1 MKKILITGS
10 RKYGLCE
17 AICNLFDS
25 INQEYIYPEIE
36 YETASRSNGYNLET
50 AAGQNKL
57 AKHYIKGNFDI
68 FINNSAIWKFHQVMI
83 AECMFNAMNEADRK
97 GHIINIGS
105 TADTGVKGRTWRYP
119 TEKKALKAYNRD
131 LTYMTMGGSNIKTT
145 LISPGSLTT
154 PAIIKKHPDR
164 KLIDVEYIAELVV
177 WIISQP
183 EYINVNEL
191 SIDPIQDGIYARE
204 V

>member
-1 MKKILITGS
+1 MRKILITGS

-17 AICNLFDS
+17 AMCNLFDTM
-25 INQEYIYPEIE
+25 PDIE
-36 YETASRSNGYNLET
+36 YETASRSNGYHLDTSE
-50 AAGQNKL
+50 GQRKL
-57 AKHYIKGNFDI
+57 AEYYIEGNFDI
-68 FINNSAIWKFHQVMI
+68 FINNSAIWKFQQVMI
-83 AECMFNAMNEADRK
+83 VECVFNAMEEADRK

-131 LTYMTMGGSNIKTT
+131 LTYKAMCGSNIKTT

-154 PAIIKKHPDR
+154 TSVMKKHPDR

-177 WIISQP
+177 WTINQP

-191 SIDPIQDGIYARE
+191 SIDPIQLGTYARE

>member
-1 MKKILITGS
+1 MRKILITGS
-10 RKYGLCE
+10 RNYGLCE
-17 AICNLFDS
+17 AICNLFDTM
-25 INQEYIYPEIE
+25 PDIE
-36 YETASRSNGYNLET
+36 YETASRSNGYHLDTND
-50 AAGQNKL
+50 GQKKL
-57 AKHYIKGNFDI
+57 AEKYIEGDFDI
-68 FINNSAIWKFHQVMI
+68 FINNSAIWKFQQVI
-83 AECMFNAMNEADRK
+83 VVESVYNAMEEANRD

-131 LTYMTMGGSNIKTT
+131 LTYKAMGGSNIKTT

-154 PAIIKKHPDR
+154 TSVMKKHPDR

-177 WIISQP
+177 WTINQP

-191 SIDPIQDGIYARE
+191 SIDPIQLGTYARE

>member
-10 RKYGLCE
+10 RNYGLCE
-17 AICNLFDS
+17 AICNLFD
-25 INQEYIYPEIE
+25 ILPDIE
-36 YETASRSNGYNLET
+36 YETASRSNGFNLDNSD
-50 AAGQNKL
+50 GYSKL
-57 AKHYIKGNFDI
+57 ANYYIDGDFDI
-68 FINNSAIWKFHQVMI
+68 FINNSALWKFHQVMI
-83 AECMFNAMNEADRK
+83 VESVFNAMEEADRK
-97 GHIINIGS
+97 GQIINIGS

-131 LTYMTMGGSNIKTT
+131 LTYMAMGGSNIKTT

-154 PAIIKKHPDR
+154 SSVMKKHPDR

-177 WIISQP
+177 WTINQP

-191 SIDPIQDGIYARE
+191 SIDPIQHGTYARGE
-204 V
+204 

>member
-10 RKYGLCE
+10 RNYGLCE
-17 AICNLFDS
+17 AICNLFDTLP
-25 INQEYIYPEIE
+25 NIE
-36 YETASRSNGYNLET
+36 YETASRSNGYNLDNSD
-50 AAGQNKL
+50 GYSKL
-57 AKHYIKGNFDI
+57 ANYYIDGDFDI

-83 AECMFNAMNEADRK
+83 VESVFNAMEEANRK
-97 GHIINIGS
+97 GQIINIGS

-131 LTYMTMGGSNIKTT
+131 LTYMAMGGSNIKTT

-154 PAIIKKHPDR
+154 PSVMKKHPDR

-177 WIISQP
+177 WTINQP

-191 SIDPIQDGIYARE
+191 SIDPIQHGTYARGE
-204 V
+204 

>member
-1 MKKILITGS
+1 MRKILITGS

-17 AICNLFDS
+17 AMCNLFDTM
-25 INQEYIYPEIE
+25 PDIE
-36 YETASRSNGYNLET
+36 YETASRSNGIHLDT
-50 AAGQNKL
+50 AEGQRQL
-57 AKHYIKGNFDI
+57 AEYYIKGNFDI
-68 FINNSAIWKFHQVMI
+68 FINNSAIWKFQQVMI
-83 AECMFNAMNEADRK
+83 VECVFNAMEEADRK

-131 LTYMTMGGSNIKTT
+131 LTYKAMGGSNIKTT

-154 PAIIKKHPDR
+154 KSVMKKHPDR

-177 WIISQP
+177 WTINQP

-191 SIDPIQDGIYARE
+191 SIDPIQLGTYARE